1 MKMRSTLRRLLNLF
15 GRNDRDLDA
24 ELDAHLDLAT
34 EQNLHSGMSPEKAR
48 RQAVL
53 QLGGVAQTKER
64 VRDQQIL
71 PWLDS
76 LRADVVFGYRQ
87 LAKNKIT
94 SLAAILSLALAI
106 GSCTAAFRL
115 IDAIFFRPLP
125 VSHPYRLYALT
136 RVGIGPDG
144 KPQDFD
150 GWAYPDFQLMRE
162 AAGKDADL
170 IAIAY
175 SGYTDLT
182 YKTDQ
187 DMEKAQIQ
195 CVSGNMFPVFGLQ
208 PALGRLLS
216 ENDDVTPGGHP
227 VAVISYDYWTRRFQK
242 DPTVMGKSFRISD
255 KFFQIVGVAPES
267 FVGTEPGDMM
277 DIYLPAMMYPDVLR
291 KDSTWHRTLV
301 SVHPGT
307 AIEPL
312 RARLDRTSR
321 AFEAERA
328 QSFTNLSA
336 QAINNDINQTLRF
349 ESAAAGFSSL
359 QQQDNGLWFGALG
372 VLVLLVLLIACANVA
387 NLMVAQAAARAREMA
402 LRISIGAGRRHLVQL
417 VLTQSALLALI
428 ASVLGGLFAWWA
440 APFALSMIYP
450 SEHPFRLFIPIDW
463 RVFAFGFILTVAV
476 TCLFG
481 LIPAFRASTID
492 PANTL
497 KGGENVHSRAR
508 VIYALIA
515 AQVAFCC
522 LVVFITGL
530 FVATFQRISN
540 QPLGFATDRLLT
552 LDTTTPRPVDPV
564 VWEQVAEHLSS
575 TPGVDRVSVATRA
588 LLDGYANNNSV
599 SVNGGPPSDT
609 LGYFLHVSPGW
620 LETMSIPLL
629 DGRDIRRDETSP
641 GAAIVNQTF
650 ANIFF
655 HGDNPVGK
663 YFDEVTDEGPRFHY
677 QVVGLVRDTHYRAV
691 REDILP
697 TAYIPFNAI
706 NATTGAP
713 VPQDRATFIVR
724 TPGAIPVSLA
734 STLRLEMAKA
744 RPDFLL
750 SRIRTQIELVQMQT
764 VRERLF
770 ASLGSFFAGVALLL
784 AGVGLYG
791 VLHYSV
797 QQRRREIAIRMAIGA
812 EASNIVTLVTIPLFV
827 TVVSGAIAGIMAGLF
842 ASRYLSAV
850 FFQVRPTDA
859 PMLAIPTIG
868 IIVAGCIAA
877 LPATLRAL
885 HTDPAS
891 TLRAE

>member
-1 MKMRSTLRRLLNLF
+1 MNLRSTLARFRNLF
-15 GRNDRDLDA
+15 RRNDRDLDA
-24 ELDAHLDLAT
+24 ELDAHLDLAIN
-34 EQNLHSGMSPEKAR
+34 QNLRSGMSPEEAR
-48 RQAVL
+48 RQAML
-53 QLGGVAQTKER
+53 QLGGLEQTKER
-64 VRDQQIL
+64 IRDQHIL

-76 LRADVVFGYRQ
+76 LRADAVFGYRQ

-144 KPQDFD
+144 KPEDFD

-162 AAGKDADL
+162 AAGKNADL

-195 CVSGNMFPVFGLQ
+195 CVAGNMFPVFGLH
-208 PALGRLLS
+208 PALGRLLNES
-216 ENDDVTPGGHP
+216 DDVTPGGHP
-227 VAVISYDYWTRRFQK
+227 VAVISYDYWLRRFQK
-242 DPTVMGKSFRISD
+242 DPAVIGKSFRISD

-291 KDSTWHRTLV
+291 KDSTWHRTFV
-301 SVHPGT
+301 SVRPGT
-307 AIEPL
+307 AMEPL
-312 RARLDRTSR
+312 RAKLDATSR

-328 QSFTNLSA
+328 KSFTNLSPP
-336 QAINNDINQTLRF
+336 AISNYVNHTLRF

-359 QQQDNGLWFGALG
+359 QQQGNGRWFGALG

-402 LRISIGAGRRHLVQL
+402 LRISIGAGRRHLLQL
-417 VLTQSALLALI
+417 VLTQSALLALLSS
-428 ASVLGGLFAWWA
+428 ALGGLFAWWA
-440 APFALSMIYP
+440 APCVLSMIYP
-450 SEHPFRLFIPIDW
+450 SEHPFRLFIPIEW
-463 RVFAFGFILTVAV
+463 RVFAFGFGLTIAV

-497 KGGENVHSRAR
+497 KGGENVPSRGR
-508 VIYALIA
+508 VMYALIA

-522 LVVFITGL
+522 LVLFITGL
-530 FVATFQRISN
+530 FVATFQRLSN
-540 QPLGFATDRLLT
+540 QPLGFSIDRILT
-552 LDTTTPRPVDPV
+552 LDTTTQRPANPV
-564 VWEQVAEHLSS
+564 VWEQVAEHLRS
-575 TPGVDRVSVATRA
+575 TPGVDRVSLATRA

-599 SVNGGPPSDT
+599 SVNGGGPSET

-620 LETMSIPLL
+620 LETMSIRLL
-629 DGRDIRRDETSP
+629 DGRDFRPDETSP

-663 YFDEVTDEGPRFHY
+663 FFDEVTDDGPRFHY

-697 TAYIPFNAI
+697 TAYLPFNAVD
-706 NATTGAP
+706 AATGAP
-713 VPQDRATFIVR
+713 APQDRATFIVR
-724 TPGAIPVSLA
+724 TTGTIPVALA
-734 STLRLEMAKA
+734 STLRLEMSKA
-744 RPDFLL
+744 SPDFLV
-750 SRIRTQIELVQMQT
+750 SRIRTQMELVQMQT

-812 EASNIVTLVTIPLFV
+812 EAANIVRLVTIPLFV
-827 TVVSGAIAGIMAGLF
+827 TVISGAIAGIMVGLF
-842 ASRYLSAV
+842 ASRYLNAV
-850 FFQVRPTDA
+850 FYEVRPTDA
-859 PMLAIPTIG
+859 SMLAIPAIG
-868 IIVAGCIAA
+868 IIVAACIAA
-877 LPATLRAL
+877 APATLRAL
-885 HTDPAS
+885 YIDPAS